1 MSSRPDFHDI
11 AALFPGPGYCGPLK
25 STDTATAMCDT
36 VARGRRQTRYPV
48 RPVRSD
54 IMLTACFL
62 VALFAL
68 IVAMHRGVTR
78 QADAKLR
85 SEFDAEGARA
95 DVSRGLMRA
104 AGYSV

>member
-1 MSSRPDFHDI
+1 
-11 AALFPGPGYCGPLK
+11 
-25 STDTATAMCDT
+25 
-36 VARGRRQTRYPV
+36 
-48 RPVRSD
+48 
-54 IMLTACFL
+54 MLTAFFL

-85 SEFDAEGARA
+85 SEFDTEGARA